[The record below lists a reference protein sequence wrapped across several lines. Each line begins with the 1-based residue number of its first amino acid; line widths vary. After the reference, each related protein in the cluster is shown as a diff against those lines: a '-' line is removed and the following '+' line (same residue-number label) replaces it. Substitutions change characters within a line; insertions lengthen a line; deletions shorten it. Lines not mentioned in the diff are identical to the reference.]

1 MAALFGSIANGGT
14 WVQPHVTAAVG
25 GKATTGWTHRQLV
38 SRHVARELRGMLTQ
52 VVDVGT
58 GTLARISGYS
68 VAGKTGTTPKYDAK
82 HGTYCDPYKR
92 KCQYQTSFVGFAPAK
107 NPRFVALV
115 MVDEPHDK
123 NGQTAS
129 LEGGSVAAP
138 TFKRIA
144 QGILQEL
151 RVPPDRPGE
160 LTAAGN

>member
-1 MAALFGSIANGGT
+1 
-14 WVQPHVTAAVG
+14 
-25 GKATTGWTHRQLV
+25 
-38 SRHVARELRGMLTQ
+38 MLTQ

-58 GTLARISGYS
+58 GTLARVKGYS

-92 KCQYQTSFVGFAPAK
+92 KCEYQTSFVGFAPAK

-123 NGQTAS
+123 NGKTAL

-138 TFKRIA
+138 TFQRIA

-151 RVPPDRPGE
+151 RVPPDRPRE
-160 LTAAGN
+160 LTDSSN